1 LTLIPF
7 LIEWIYQTGRE
18 PNMSNTAA
26 QIELLQ
32 DLHFELRMEARDW
45 AKARNEMAS
54 VLSFLIFKAGGNEDA
69 RSVVEG
75 QKIYKLLNY
84 ELIDLESN
92 MRDVEEDLSILRG
105 EG

>member
-1 LTLIPF
+1 MDISDRQGKGTL
-7 LIEWIYQTGRE
+7 QMT
-18 PNMSNTAA
+18 NTAA

-32 DLHFELRMEARDW
+32 DLHFGLRMDARDV
-45 AKARNEMAS
+45 AKAREEISN
-54 VLSFLIFKAGGNEDA
+54 VRDFLIFRAGGDDTS
-69 RSVVEG
+69 RSVVEA